1 MLAECRCRLLRAF
14 GQQPR
19 IHGRGPQKEC
29 APSRARR
36 LRGLGGLSTAA
47 LAAGPRL
54 APDDQLIS
62 SPENEIVRRIRRLA
76 QRREPGLV
84 LLEGPR
90 VLAEAEA
97 AGLQL
102 ELVAVREGDEFD
114 ARSKKRVILSR
125 GVFRAVSQTVTPQG
139 VIAIA
144 RVEEADARAAIAAAR
159 GRRWPLVVLD
169 GVQDPGNV
177 GAICRSAAAAGAPA
191 LAVLEGSADP
201 YGAKA
206 VRASAGNVFRLKV
219 ARASWSDLEGLD
231 GYGASASGGEPLAG
245 APIEN
250 SGMIV
255 LGSEAH
261 GLSRSDLKLVTVHL
275 SEGVESLNVAAAAAL
290 ILFEVR
296 RRLAA

>member
-1 MLAECRCRLLRAF
+1 LR
-14 GQQPR
+14 
-19 IHGRGPQKEC
+19 KTT
-29 APSRARR
+29 S
-36 LRGLGGLSTAA
+36 
-47 LAAGPRL
+47 
-54 APDDQLIS
+54 DQLIS
-62 SPENEIVRRIRRLA
+62 SPENEIVRRLRRLA

-97 AGLQL
+97 AGLEL
-102 ELVAVREGDEFD
+102 ELVAVREGENFT
-114 ARSKKRVILSR
+114 ARSKKRVILTP

-144 RVEEADARAAIAAAR
+144 RVNEPDARTAIEAAR
-159 GRRWPLVVLD
+159 RGRWPLVVLD

-177 GAICRSAAAAGAPA
+177 GAICRTAAAAGAPA
-191 LAVLEGSADP
+191 LVVLEGSADP
-201 YGAKA
+201 FGAKA
-206 VRASAGNVFRLKV
+206 VRASAGNVFRLAV
-219 ARASWSDLEGLD
+219 ARASWADLAELD
-231 GYGASASGGEPLAG
+231 GYGASASGGEPLAE

-250 SGMIV
+250 AGMIV

-290 ILFEVR
+290 ILFELK